1 MDKKELRE
9 KILSVRNELKAE
21 EAENK
26 SRIIMDKLTSLDE
39 YKNSNTVFVYMSFKN
54 EVNTHKLIEKMLSDD
69 KRVVIPYTD
78 TKNTEIIPSE
88 IKSLKDDLILN
99 SFGYYE
105 PVLENVKQVSPGE
118 LDLIIA
124 PGVVFDEDLNRVG
137 FGKGYYDRILS
148 RKRKDAKVI
157 AVAYEF
163 QVVDEV
169 PTEPHDIKMDMIITE
184 GRMIGKK

>member
-1 MDKKELRE
+1 MDKNNLR
-9 KILSVRNELKAE
+9 KRILSIRNGLKPE
-21 EAENK
+21 EAEQK
-26 SRIIMDKLTSLDE
+26 SKVIMNKLTSLDE
-39 YKNSNTVFVYMSFKN
+39 YKSSKVVFIYMSFKN
-54 EVNTHKLIEKMLSDD
+54 EVNTYELIERMLSEH

-88 IKSLKDDLILN
+88 IKQLKDDLVLN

-105 PVLENVKQVSPGE
+105 PVLEKIKQVKPEE
-118 LDLIIA
+118 LDLIIT
-124 PGVVFDEDLNRVG
+124 PGVVFDESLNRVG

-148 RKRKDAKVI
+148 KKRKDTKVI

-163 QVVDEV
+163 QVIDKV

-184 GRMIGKK
+184 ERIIQ

>member
-1 MDKKELRE
+1 MDKGELR
-9 KILSVRNELKAE
+9 KRILSIRNGLKPE
-21 EAENK
+21 EADHK
-26 SRIIMDKLTSLDE
+26 SKIIMDKLISLDE
-39 YKNSNTVFVYMSFKN
+39 YKNSKVVFVYMSFKN
-54 EVNTHKLIEKMLSDD
+54 EVKTYDLIERMLSEH

-78 TKNTEIIPSE
+78 TRNTEIIPSE
-88 IKSLKDDLILN
+88 IKSLKDDLVLN

-105 PVLENVKQVSPGE
+105 PVLEKVKQVNTE
-118 LDLIIA
+118 KLDLIIA
-124 PGVVFDEDLNRVG
+124 PGVVFDESLNRVG

-148 RKRKDAKVI
+148 KKRKDAKAI

-184 GRMIGKK
+184 ERTIVKR